1 MAKPF
6 ELGLVMAGAISGG
19 AYTAGV
25 VDFLIEAL
33 DAWEAAKAD
42 PSQAGTVPQHK
53 LQIRVLSGASAGS
66 MCSALAAIALHAETT
81 PVHDTSRPPPPERNR
96 LFHSWVKR
104 VDITDMLK
112 TDDVAEDGAT
122 VRSML
127 NSGELGKIAREGLR
141 VTPRATPRPY
151 VSGDLALYLTV
162 ANLRGV
168 PYDFGLVGGRTGRG
182 YGMLAHADHMRFLL
196 GPGAQDNALYTG
208 LDTNRL
214 PDGPNW
220 ELFADSALASGAFP
234 IGLQPRH
241 LRRPASQ
248 YAERFDVPVGAR
260 FPAGFPDEYDFLCVD
275 GGLMNN
281 EPLELARRHL
291 AGRDGHNPRE
301 GDEAHRAVVM
311 IDPFPNRPAFAATYA
326 PTDDVVSVLKA
337 MFGALVDQARFKPE
351 ELALAERTDV
361 FSRFA
366 ISPSLT
372 APGTGEQEEAAMIA
386 SILGGFGGFLA
397 EDFRRHD
404 FELGRRNCQ
413 RFLQRYFTLPANN
426 EEVFEDMAPGVL
438 DAWCVRHRSGEP
450 VYHDTGETVRM
461 MPLVPLVGDLGNAID
476 RPKRPDPN
484 VVPLDYLQERI
495 ESRSRLIGERLIENH
510 LGDMLGTL
518 GEFGAQVAFR
528 QMIASRIASKARDV
542 LENELGK
549 IGRLTSPP
557 QVSPPRAARRDR

>member
-33 DAWEAAKAD
+33 DAWQAAKGDAAH
-42 PSQAGTVPQHK
+42 AGPIPRHDVE
-53 LQIRVLSGASAGS
+53 IRVLSGASAGA

-81 PVHDTSRPPPPERNR
+81 PVRDALHPPEPERNR

-104 VDITDMLK
+104 VDIADMLN
-112 TDDVAEDGAT
+112 TADVASDGAP
-122 VRSML
+122 VRSLL
-127 NSGELGKIAREGLR
+127 NSGELGRIAREGLR
-141 VTPRATPRPY
+141 VTPRSAPRDY
-151 VSGDLALYLTV
+151 VAGDLALYLTV

-168 PYDFGLVGGRTGRG
+168 PYQFGLVGGRSSGG

-196 GPGAQDNALYTG
+196 GPGEQGNALYTG
-208 LDTNRL
+208 LDTARL

-220 ELFADSALASGAFP
+220 ELFAESALASGAFP

-241 LRRPASQ
+241 LRRPAAH
-248 YAERFDVPVGAR
+248 YAQRHDVGIPAR
-260 FPAGFPDEYDFLCVD
+260 FPDGFPADYDFLCVD

-291 AGRDGHNPRE
+291 AGRDDRNPRE

-311 IDPFPNRPAFAATYA
+311 IDPFPNRPTFAADYS
-326 PTDDVVSVLKA
+326 PRDDILAVLKA
-337 MFGALVDQARFKPE
+337 MFAALVDQARFKPE
-351 ELALAERTDV
+351 ELELAERSDV

-372 APGTGEQEEAAMIA
+372 RPDGREQEEAAMVA

-413 RFLQRYFTLPANN
+413 RFLKRYFTLPANN
-426 EEVFEDMAPGVL
+426 RRVFDGIPPAVL
-438 DAWCVRHRSGEP
+438 DAWCVRHGNGEP
-450 VYHDTGETVRM
+450 VFHDEARTVRM
-461 MPLVPLVGDLGNAID
+461 MPIVPLVGDLAQPIG
-476 RPKRPDPN
+476 RPRRPDPN
-484 VVPLDYLQERI
+484 IVQLDYLQSRI
-495 ESRSRLIGERLIENH
+495 EERVRLIGERIIGNYLSDA
-510 LGDMLGTL
+510 LGVIG
-518 GEFGAQVAFR
+518 GYGAEVAFR
-528 QMIASRIASKARDV
+528 TMFAGKIAAKAREIV
-542 LENELGK
+542 AHELEK
-549 IGRLTSPP
+549 IGPLHPAPP
-557 QVSPPRAARRDR
+557 ERTTRAARHDR